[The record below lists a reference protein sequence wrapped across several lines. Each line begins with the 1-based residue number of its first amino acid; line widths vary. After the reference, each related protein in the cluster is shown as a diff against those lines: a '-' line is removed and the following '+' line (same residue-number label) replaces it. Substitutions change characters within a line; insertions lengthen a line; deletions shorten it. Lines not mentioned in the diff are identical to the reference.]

1 MKLSFAFDDAGR
13 RNERCCVGN
22 KDSPER
28 AGLLVVMERVMVE
41 VEEDMTREEE
51 ISAPM

>member
-1 MKLSFAFDDAGR
+1 MTLDGGMNGVASETKIAQR
-13 RNERCCVGN
+13 V
-22 KDSPER
+22 